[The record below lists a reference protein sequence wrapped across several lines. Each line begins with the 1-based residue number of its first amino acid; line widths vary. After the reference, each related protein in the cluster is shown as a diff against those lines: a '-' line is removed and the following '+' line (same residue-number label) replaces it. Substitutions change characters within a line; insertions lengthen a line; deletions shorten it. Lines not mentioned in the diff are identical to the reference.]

1 MSETKIKDVYLDID
15 GVIDIMQKRGV
26 MKNYEQ
32 IAKEF
37 EMTTVSLRTARTK
50 APKQISSLNHFL
62 KENMLR
68 FEDLVKEVE
77 TKNNE

>member
-15 GVIDIMQKRGV
+15 GVIDIMKKRGV
-26 MKNYEQ
+26 VKNYEQ

-50 APKQISSLNHFL
+50 APKMIASLNHFL

-68 FEDLVKEVE
+68 FEDLVKEV
-77 TKNNE
+77 KS